1 MNELVI
7 ENGQLGLSEAEG
19 VTLGS
24 EVQFEAPE
32 GTDVFGARASVPEK
46 LSEMPTS
53 DEFEAAAARA
63 RRERHLSA
71 VLNAGL
77 YGRGNKEIDALVDEF
92 ADAKGLTAYAN
103 GRYQTQEDKDMR
115 LGGKVARDFNDGDV
129 WGTLK
134 GLEGR
139 IPEEKREAWR
149 MELRGCDT
157 ETKGKILLGKTLR
170 GMAEKRWQKMEEER
184 KEAEGIPEAVKGELA
199 DYVISGKFSPELMGK
214 IDKFKAMDALA
225 PSLGR
230 ARAAYEWLMEMQHGG
245 EKGEYEARVA
255 QEADRLEEEWKNGV
269 HARWDAERTR
279 EDFIEQAKANVGE
292 SYEITRNDILQLVE
306 LLKDEDGKLDEGALA
321 GVVLALNRD
330 AVYLDRARYCADLSD
345 EGAAGGVSG
354 GV

>member
-7 ENGQLGLSEAEG
+7 KDGKMELSGAGAGLGDAP
-19 VTLGS
+19 LGM
-24 EVQFEAPE
+24 EDF
-32 GTDVFGARASVPEK
+32 D
-46 LSEMPTS
+46 
-53 DEFEAAAARA
+53 AAAARA

-71 VLNAGL
+71 VLNAQL

-92 ADAKGLTAYAN
+92 ADAKGLTAYDN

-139 IPEEKREAWR
+139 IPEEEREAWR

-157 ETKGKILLGKTLR
+157 PEKGKILLGKTLR
-170 GMAEKRWQKMEEER
+170 GMAEKRWAQMEEER

-199 DYVISGKFSPELMGK
+199 DYVISGQFSPELMGK

-230 ARAAYEWLMEMQHGG
+230 ARAAYEWMLEMQHGG
-245 EKGEYEARVA
+245 EKGEYEARVK

-279 EDFIEQAKANVGE
+279 DDFIEQAKANVGC
-292 SYEITRNDILQLVE
+292 
-306 LLKDEDGKLDEGALA
+306 
-321 GVVLALNRD
+321 VLNAWHSAKRTQTLWK
-330 AVYLDRARYCADLSD
+330 
-345 EGAAGGVSG
+345 
-354 GV
+354 